1 MPLSLMT
8 LQRPGT
14 LPPSAACIELGRR
27 QALAAAAGAACLV
40 ADAQRCCASEAERP
54 RATLALSDAKP
65 ATYDRFADTYDGLD
79 GGAAAEALGIPGLR
93 RMLLRRAS
101 GDVLEVGVGT
111 GLNLPLYERPAVRS
125 LTALD
130 LSEGMLAQVSKS

>member
-1 MPLSLMT
+1 M
-8 LQRPGT
+8 
-14 LPPSAACIELGRR
+14 
-27 QALAAAAGAACLV
+27 
-40 ADAQRCCASEAERP
+40 
-54 RATLALSDAKP
+54 LALSDAKP